1 MARQRKLAYLALLAA
16 AAIWGIAP
24 PLIKYTLNFISPTT
38 FLFYRFLIASV
49 ILLPLLI
56 YRLAISR
63 LRFTSPYLLVGL
75 IGTPLNLFLLFE
87 GLKKTSASEASVLS
101 VLSPLFIVAGGL
113 IFLREK
119 LAKNEK
125 IGLLVASAG
134 ISLTLFQSNLNQPHM
149 LGNLLVLAGSLTWAI
164 FTLAAKKLQLEPAAL
179 TAASFLTGTFVVWP
193 ITTSFSLPAAAW
205 PGIIFMALA
214 GSVIAYWAYSFGVK
228 QIEASEAGLFTY
240 LQPLFGLPLAHFFLH
255 ETIQPLFL
263 AGTLIIALGVVINNF
278 LFYNNSHESQNSPS
292 MV

>member
-1 MARQRKLAYLALLAA
+1 
-16 AAIWGIAP
+16 
-24 PLIKYTLNFISPTT
+24 
-38 FLFYRFLIASV
+38 
-49 ILLPLLI
+49 
-56 YRLAISR
+56 
-63 LRFTSPYLLVGL
+63 
-75 IGTPLNLFLLFE
+75 
-87 GLKKTSASEASVLS
+87 
-101 VLSPLFIVAGGL
+101 
-113 IFLREK
+113 

-134 ISLTLFQSNLNQPHM
+134 ISLTLIQSNLNQPHL

>member
-87 GLKKTSASEASVLS
+87 GLKK
-101 VLSPLFIVAGGL
+101 
-113 IFLREK
+113 
-119 LAKNEK
+119 K
-125 IGLLVASAG
+125 IERRA
-134 ISLTLFQSNLNQPHM
+134 N
-149 LGNLLVLAGSLTWAI
+149 
-164 FTLAAKKLQLEPAAL
+164 
-179 TAASFLTGTFVVWP
+179 
-193 ITTSFSLPAAAW
+193 
-205 PGIIFMALA
+205 
-214 GSVIAYWAYSFGVK
+214 
-228 QIEASEAGLFTY
+228 
-240 LQPLFGLPLAHFFLH
+240 
-255 ETIQPLFL
+255 
-263 AGTLIIALGVVINNF
+263 
-278 LFYNNSHESQNSPS
+278 
-292 MV
+292 